1 MANILTNLAVSFK
14 DAVGDVG
21 TVQLYPLGTK
31 REQDGQVYRYVQR
44 DDSTVAFASGDL
56 VYRAGSTA
64 AALWKVSGDISDQDS
79 AFACGVAMGS
89 IADAGYGWVKTKGL
103 VTNLKK
109 KPGTAAYSLAKGD
122 FLVAAQAATDDGR
135 ASRWIGFVATLTLGA
150 LRAQVNTAVRRVHE
164 RIVGWAVA
172 VATNSATSCSAFIDL
187 E

>member
-1 MANILTNLAVSFK
+1 MAIVLTNLAVSFK
-14 DAVGDVG
+14 DLVSDVG
-21 TVQLYPLGTK
+21 TTQLYPLGTK
-31 REQDGQVYRYVQR
+31 REQDGQIYRYVQR
-44 DDSTVAFASGDL
+44 DDSTVNFAAGDL

-64 AALWKVSGDISDQDS
+64 AALWKVSGDLSDQDS

-89 IADAGYGWVKTKGL
+89 IADAGYGWVKTYGL

-122 FLVAAQAATDDGR
+122 VLVAAQAATDDGR
-135 ASRWIGFVATLTLGA
+135 VSRWVGLISTLTLGA
-150 LRAQVNTAVRRVHE
+150 LRAQLNTSIRRVSE